1 MNIVVIQTTCSSKEE
16 AKKIAKVLIVEKLAA
31 CVQLSEIES
40 FYNWNNEFCC
50 DNETLL
56 NIKTI
61 KENSID
67 VLITH
72 TPITK
77 IFQYKLT
84 TDLEYYTSKDYSLED
99 DLKEEQ
105 ELLSEYN
112 DILLKTQKD
121 TLKYWIAGHLHID
134 ALQIINDIKYKV
146 VDIDDFYEIKF

>member
-61 KENSID
+61 KENFEKIKSRILELHSYD
-67 VLITH
+67 LPEIIQLDITN
-72 TPITK
+72 TSE
-77 IFQYKLT
+77 
-84 TDLEYYTSKDYSLED
+84 EY
-99 DLKEEQ
+99 LKFIGE
-105 ELLSEYN
+105 N
-112 DILLKTQKD
+112 TI
-121 TLKYWIAGHLHID
+121 
-134 ALQIINDIKYKV
+134 
-146 VDIDDFYEIKF
+146 